1 MNKIIFFSISLLS
14 LFTPKALGQFAANE
28 LDEAFLEGLPPSIR
42 EQIETANQVNK
53 DEELDRLFR
62 TDTSVEKNK
71 FILQRLKDEI
81 NALEQQISSNIDDNT
96 ILEKYGSSFFRTL
109 QSSFMP
115 VNVPNMSGEYVID
128 VGDAFD
134 IYITGQPA
142 AEDVKVNRDG
152 SILVPEIGKVFVA
165 KKSLKDVDEL
175 LKASA
180 EEKLIGAELEI
191 SLTSLRDMQI
201 IILGGVVNPGI
212 YTLSGGSNFLG
223 AINVAG
229 GIAENGSFRSIDVKR
244 NGQII
249 QNVDLYDI
257 FISGF
262 IPDDFVLQSG
272 DTVFVNPYKI
282 GVPVTGGVNFD
293 YIFEAK
299 EEETYQDL
307 INFAGGFSSSFF
319 GYDHIIVKQTGIE
332 GNRTIKILTDNLN
345 NFKIKPRDSILVP
358 EFRASVESQKMIS
371 IEGNVRK
378 PGSYTIGDDE
388 TLLDVIKLAGGYKND
403 AYPFASMLLREQ
415 SVETERLFAQL
426 NYKETLS
433 YIVSNLG
440 QAGGAVNT
448 GIFDLLSEEI
458 RAQNFTGRII
468 TSFDLREL
476 ENDPVKN
483 VQVMDGDKIIV
494 PKLQKVVYLFG
505 DFNNPVTAKYLPKSN
520 LGDYV
525 KVAGGLK
532 KSAYKNLV
540 VIDPDGTTHLYR
552 KGTSLLSGGIDIY
565 PGSIIYAPRNI
576 GKLDGVRY
584 ASAVA
589 PILSSLAISLASLNS
604 IQD

>member
-1 MNKIIFFSISLLS
+1 MNKIIFLSIALIA
-14 LFTPKALGQFAANE
+14 LFTPKSLAQFAANE

-42 EQIETANQVNK
+42 EQVETANQVNK

-81 NALEQQISSNIDDNT
+81 NALEQQISSDNEIDT
-96 ILEKYGSSFFRTL
+96 GLEKYGTSFFRTL

-115 VNVPNMSGEYVID
+115 VNIPNMSGDYIID

-134 IYITGQPA
+134 IYISGEPSV
-142 AEDVKVNRDG
+142 EEVKVNRDG
-152 SILVPEIGKVFVA
+152 SILIPDIGKVFVA
-165 KKSLKDVDEL
+165 KKSLNNVNEIV
-175 LKASA
+175 KASA
-180 EEKLIGAELEI
+180 AEKLIGTEVEL
-191 SLTSLRDMQI
+191 SLSSLRDMQV
-201 IILGGVVNPGI
+201 IILGGVENPGI

-229 GIAENGSFRSIDVKR
+229 GIAENGSFRSIDIKR
-244 NGQII
+244 DGKLI

-257 FISGF
+257 FISGL
-262 IPDDFVLQSG
+262 IPNNFVLQSG
-272 DTVFVNPYKI
+272 DTVFINPYKI

-299 EEETYQDL
+299 PEETYQDL

-319 GYDHIIVKQTGIE
+319 GYDHIIVKQTGID
-332 GNRTIKILTDNLN
+332 GTRTIKILRNNLDK
-345 NFKIKPRDSILVP
+345 FSIKPRDSILVP
-358 EFRASVESQKMIS
+358 EFRASIESQKIIS

-378 PGSYTIGDDE
+378 PGKYTISEQE
-388 TLLDVIKLAGGYKND
+388 TLLDVINLAGGFDDD
-403 AYPFASMLLREQ
+403 AYPYASMLLREQ
-415 SVETERLFAQL
+415 SVETEKLFAQL
-426 NYKETLS
+426 NYKETLN

-440 QAGGAVNT
+440 QGGGSINT
-448 GIFDLLSEEI
+448 GIFDLLAEEI

-468 TSFDLREL
+468 TSFDLSEI
-476 ENDPVKN
+476 ENDPSKN
-483 VQVMDGDKIIV
+483 VQVMNGDKIIV
-494 PKLQKVVYLFG
+494 PALQKVVYLFG
-505 DFNNPVTAKYLPKSN
+505 DFNNPVTAKYQPNSN
-520 LGDYV
+520 IRDYL

-540 VIDPDGTTHLYR
+540 VIDPDGTTHLY
-552 KGTSLLSGGIDIY
+552 KGSSLLSSAIEIY

-584 ASAVA
+584 ASAIA

>member
-1 MNKIIFFSISLLS
+1 MNKIIFISISLIA
-14 LFTPKALGQFAANE
+14 LFTPKSLAQFAANE

-42 EQIETANQVNK
+42 EQVETANQVNK

-81 NALEQQISSNIDDNT
+81 NALEQQISSDNEIDT
-96 ILEKYGSSFFRTL
+96 GLEKYGTSFFRTL

-115 VNVPNMSGEYVID
+115 VNIPNMSGDYMID

-134 IYITGQPA
+134 IYISGEPSV
-142 AEDVKVNRDG
+142 EEVKVNRDG
-152 SILVPEIGKVFVA
+152 SILIPDIGKVFVA
-165 KKSLKDVDEL
+165 KKSLNDVNEIV
-175 LKASA
+175 KASA
-180 EEKLIGAELEI
+180 AEKLIGTEVEL
-191 SLTSLRDMQI
+191 SLSSLRDMQV
-201 IILGGVVNPGI
+201 IILGGVENPGI

-229 GIAENGSFRSIDVKR
+229 GIAENGSFRSIDIKR
-244 NGQII
+244 DGKLI

-257 FISGF
+257 FISGL
-262 IPDDFVLQSG
+262 IPNNFVLQSG
-272 DTVFVNPYKI
+272 DTVFINPYKI

-299 EEETYQDL
+299 PEETYQDL

-319 GYDHIIVKQTGIE
+319 GYDHIIVKQTGID
-332 GNRTIKILTDNLN
+332 GTRTIKILRNNLDK
-345 NFKIKPRDSILVP
+345 FSIKPRDSILVP
-358 EFRASVESQKMIS
+358 EFRASIESQKIIS

-378 PGSYTIGDDE
+378 PGKYTISEQE
-388 TLLDVIKLAGGYKND
+388 TLLDVINLAGGFDDD
-403 AYPFASMLLREQ
+403 AYPYASMLLREQ
-415 SVETERLFAQL
+415 SVETEKLFAQL
-426 NYKETLS
+426 NYKETLN

-440 QAGGAVNT
+440 QGGGSINT
-448 GIFDLLSEEI
+448 GIFDLLAEEI

-468 TSFDLREL
+468 TSFDLSEI
-476 ENDPVKN
+476 ENDPSKN
-483 VQVMDGDKIIV
+483 VQVMNGDKIIV
-494 PKLQKVVYLFG
+494 PALQKVVYLFG
-505 DFNNPVTAKYLPKSN
+505 DFNNPVTAKYQPNSN
-520 LGDYV
+520 IRDYL

-540 VIDPDGTTHLYR
+540 VIDPDGTTHLY
-552 KGTSLLSGGIDIY
+552 KGSSLLSSAIEIY

-584 ASAVA
+584 ASAIA

>member
-1 MNKIIFFSISLLS
+1 MLCSLKV
-14 LFTPKALGQFAANE
+14 TCTVAANE

-42 EQIETANQVNK
+42 EQVETANQVNK

-81 NALEQQISSNIDDNT
+81 NALEQQISSDNEIDT
-96 ILEKYGSSFFRTL
+96 GLEKYGTSFSRTL

-115 VNVPNMSGEYVID
+115 VNIPNMSGDYMID

-134 IYITGQPA
+134 IYISGEPSV
-142 AEDVKVNRDG
+142 EEVKVNRDG
-152 SILVPEIGKVFVA
+152 SILIPDIGKVFVA
-165 KKSLKDVDEL
+165 KKSLNDVNEIV
-175 LKASA
+175 KASA
-180 EEKLIGAELEI
+180 AEKLIGTEVEL
-191 SLTSLRDMQI
+191 SLSSLRDMQV
-201 IILGGVVNPGI
+201 IILGGVENPGI

-229 GIAENGSFRSIDVKR
+229 GIAENGSFRSIDIKR
-244 NGQII
+244 DGKLI

-257 FISGF
+257 FISGL
-262 IPDDFVLQSG
+262 IPNNFVLQSG
-272 DTVFVNPYKI
+272 DTVFINPYKI

-299 EEETYQDL
+299 PEETYQDL

-319 GYDHIIVKQTGIE
+319 GYDHIIVKQTGID
-332 GNRTIKILTDNLN
+332 GTRTIKILRNNLDK
-345 NFKIKPRDSILVP
+345 FSIKPRDSILVP
-358 EFRASVESQKMIS
+358 EFRASIESQKIIS

-378 PGSYTIGDDE
+378 PGKYTISEQE
-388 TLLDVIKLAGGYKND
+388 TLLDVINLAGGFDDD
-403 AYPFASMLLREQ
+403 AYPYASMLLREQ
-415 SVETERLFAQL
+415 SVETEKLFAQL
-426 NYKETLS
+426 NYKETLN

-440 QAGGAVNT
+440 QGGGSINT
-448 GIFDLLSEEI
+448 GIFDLLAEEI

-468 TSFDLREL
+468 TSFDLSEI
-476 ENDPVKN
+476 ENDPSKN
-483 VQVMDGDKIIV
+483 VQVMNGDKIIV
-494 PKLQKVVYLFG
+494 PALQKVVYLFG
-505 DFNNPVTAKYLPKSN
+505 DFNNPVTAKYQPNSN
-520 LGDYV
+520 IRDYL

-540 VIDPDGTTHLYR
+540 VIDPDGTTHLY
-552 KGTSLLSGGIDIY
+552 KGSSLLSSAIEIY

-584 ASAVA
+584 ASAIA

>member
-1 MNKIIFFSISLLS
+1 MNKIIFLSISLIA
-14 LFTPKALGQFAANE
+14 LFTPKSLAQFAANE

-42 EQIETANQVNK
+42 EQVETANQVNK

-81 NALEQQISSNIDDNT
+81 NALEQQISSDNEIDT
-96 ILEKYGSSFFRTL
+96 GLEKYGTSFFRTL

-115 VNVPNMSGEYVID
+115 VNIPNMSGDYIID

-134 IYITGQPA
+134 IYISGEPSV
-142 AEDVKVNRDG
+142 EEVKVNRDG
-152 SILVPEIGKVFVA
+152 SILIPDIGKVFVA
-165 KKSLKDVDEL
+165 KKSLNNVNEIV
-175 LKASA
+175 KASA
-180 EEKLIGAELEI
+180 AEKLIGTEVEL
-191 SLTSLRDMQI
+191 SLSSLRDMQV
-201 IILGGVVNPGI
+201 IILGGVENPGI

-229 GIAENGSFRSIDVKR
+229 GIAKNGSFRSIDIKR
-244 NGQII
+244 DGKLI

-257 FISGF
+257 FISGL
-262 IPDDFVLQSG
+262 IPNNFVLQSG
-272 DTVFVNPYKI
+272 DTVFINPYKI

-299 EEETYQDL
+299 PEETYQDL

-319 GYDHIIVKQTGIE
+319 GYDHIIVKQTGID
-332 GNRTIKILTDNLN
+332 GTRTIKILKNNLDK
-345 NFKIKPRDSILVP
+345 FSIKPRDSILVP
-358 EFRASVESQKMIS
+358 EFRASIESQKIIS

-378 PGSYTIGDDE
+378 PGKYTISEQE
-388 TLLDVIKLAGGYKND
+388 TLLDVINLAGGFDDD
-403 AYPFASMLLREQ
+403 AYPYASMLLREQ
-415 SVETERLFAQL
+415 SVETEKLFAQL
-426 NYKETLS
+426 NYKETLN

-440 QAGGAVNT
+440 QGGGSINT
-448 GIFDLLSEEI
+448 GIFDLLAEEI

-468 TSFDLREL
+468 TSFDLSEI
-476 ENDPVKN
+476 ENDPSKN
-483 VQVMDGDKIIV
+483 VQVMNGDKIIV
-494 PKLQKVVYLFG
+494 PALQKVVYLFG
-505 DFNNPVTAKYLPKSN
+505 DFNNPVTAKYQPNSN
-520 LGDYV
+520 IRDYL

-540 VIDPDGTTHLYR
+540 VIDPDGTTHLY
-552 KGTSLLSGGIDIY
+552 KGSSLLSSAIEIY

-584 ASAVA
+584 ASAIA

>member
-1 MNKIIFFSISLLS
+1 MNKIIFLSISLIA
-14 LFTPKALGQFAANE
+14 LFTPKSLAQFAANE

-42 EQIETANQVNK
+42 EQVETANQVNK

-81 NALEQQISSNIDDNT
+81 NALEQQISSDNEIDT
-96 ILEKYGSSFFRTL
+96 GLEKYGTSFFRTL

-115 VNVPNMSGEYVID
+115 VNIPNMSGDYMID

-134 IYITGQPA
+134 IYISGEPSV
-142 AEDVKVNRDG
+142 EEVKVNRDG
-152 SILVPEIGKVFVA
+152 SILIPDIGKVFVA
-165 KKSLKDVDEL
+165 KKSLNDVNEIV
-175 LKASA
+175 KASA
-180 EEKLIGAELEI
+180 AEKLIGTEVEL
-191 SLTSLRDMQI
+191 SLSSLRDMQV
-201 IILGGVVNPGI
+201 IILGGVENPGI

-229 GIAENGSFRSIDVKR
+229 GIAENGSFRSIDIKR
-244 NGQII
+244 DGKLI

-257 FISGF
+257 FISGL
-262 IPDDFVLQSG
+262 IPNNFVLQSG
-272 DTVFVNPYKI
+272 DTVFINPYKI

-299 EEETYQDL
+299 PEETYQDL

-319 GYDHIIVKQTGIE
+319 GYDHIIVKQTGID
-332 GNRTIKILTDNLN
+332 GTRTIKILRNNLDK
-345 NFKIKPRDSILVP
+345 FSIKPRDSILVP
-358 EFRASVESQKMIS
+358 EFRASIESQKIIS

-378 PGSYTIGDDE
+378 PGKYTISEQE
-388 TLLDVIKLAGGYKND
+388 TLLDVINLAGGFDDD
-403 AYPFASMLLREQ
+403 AYPYASMLLREQ
-415 SVETERLFAQL
+415 SVETEKLFAQL
-426 NYKETLS
+426 NYKETLN

-440 QAGGAVNT
+440 QGGGSINT
-448 GIFDLLSEEI
+448 GIFDLLAEEI

-468 TSFDLREL
+468 TSFDLSEI
-476 ENDPVKN
+476 ENDPSKN
-483 VQVMDGDKIIV
+483 VQVMNGDKIIV
-494 PKLQKVVYLFG
+494 PALQKVVYLFG
-505 DFNNPVTAKYLPKSN
+505 DFNNPVTAKYQPNSN
-520 LGDYV
+520 IRDYL

-540 VIDPDGTTHLYR
+540 VIDPDGTTHLY
-552 KGTSLLSGGIDIY
+552 KGSSLLSSAIEIY

-584 ASAVA
+584 ASAIA

>member
-1 MNKIIFFSISLLS
+1 MNKIIFLSISLIA
-14 LFTPKALGQFAANE
+14 LFTPKSLAQFAANE

-42 EQIETANQVNK
+42 EQVETANQVNK

-62 TDTSVEKNK
+62 TDTSVQKNK

-81 NALEQQISSNIDDNT
+81 NALEQQISSDNEIDT
-96 ILEKYGSSFFRTL
+96 GLEKYGTSFFRTL

-115 VNVPNMSGEYVID
+115 VNIPNMSGDYIID

-134 IYITGQPA
+134 IYISGEPSV
-142 AEDVKVNRDG
+142 EEVKVNRDG
-152 SILVPEIGKVFVA
+152 SILIPDIGKVFVA
-165 KKSLKDVDEL
+165 KKSLNNVNEIV
-175 LKASA
+175 KASA
-180 EEKLIGAELEI
+180 AEKLIGTEVEL
-191 SLTSLRDMQI
+191 SLSSLRDMQV
-201 IILGGVVNPGI
+201 IILGGVENPGI

-229 GIAENGSFRSIDVKR
+229 GIAENGSFRSIDIKR
-244 NGQII
+244 DGKLI

-257 FISGF
+257 FISGL
-262 IPDDFVLQSG
+262 IPNNFVLQSG
-272 DTVFVNPYKI
+272 DTVFINPYKI

-299 EEETYQDL
+299 PEETYQDL

-319 GYDHIIVKQTGIE
+319 GYDHIIVKQTGID
-332 GNRTIKILTDNLN
+332 GTRTIKILRNNLDK
-345 NFKIKPRDSILVP
+345 FSIKPRDSILVP
-358 EFRASVESQKMIS
+358 EFRASIESQKIIS

-378 PGSYTIGDDE
+378 PGKYTISEQE
-388 TLLDVIKLAGGYKND
+388 TLLDVINLAGGFDDD
-403 AYPFASMLLREQ
+403 AYPYASMLLREQ
-415 SVETERLFAQL
+415 SVETEKLFAQL
-426 NYKETLS
+426 NYKETLN

-440 QAGGAVNT
+440 QGGGSINT
-448 GIFDLLSEEI
+448 GIFDLLAEEI

-468 TSFDLREL
+468 TSFDLSEI
-476 ENDPVKN
+476 ENDPSKN
-483 VQVMDGDKIIV
+483 VQVMNGDKIIV
-494 PKLQKVVYLFG
+494 PALQKVVYLFG
-505 DFNNPVTAKYLPKSN
+505 DFNNPVTAKYQPNSN
-520 LGDYV
+520 IRDYL

-540 VIDPDGTTHLYR
+540 VIDPDGTTHLY
-552 KGTSLLSGGIDIY
+552 KGSSLLSSAIEIY

-584 ASAVA
+584 ASAIA

>member
-1 MNKIIFFSISLLS
+1 MNKIIFLSISLIA
-14 LFTPKALGQFAANE
+14 LFTPKSLAQFAANE

-42 EQIETANQVNK
+42 EQVETANQVNK

-81 NALEQQISSNIDDNT
+81 NALEQQISSDNEIDT
-96 ILEKYGSSFFRTL
+96 GLEKYGTSFFRTL

-115 VNVPNMSGEYVID
+115 VNIPNMSGDYIID

-134 IYITGQPA
+134 IYISGEPSV
-142 AEDVKVNRDG
+142 EEVKVNRDG
-152 SILVPEIGKVFVA
+152 SILIPDIGKVFVA
-165 KKSLKDVDEL
+165 KKSLNNVNEIV
-175 LKASA
+175 KASA
-180 EEKLIGAELEI
+180 AEKLIGTEVEL
-191 SLTSLRDMQI
+191 SLSSLRDMQV
-201 IILGGVVNPGI
+201 IILGGVENPGI

-229 GIAENGSFRSIDVKR
+229 GIAENGSFRSIDIKR
-244 NGQII
+244 DGKLI

-257 FISGF
+257 FISGL
-262 IPDDFVLQSG
+262 IPNNFVLQSG
-272 DTVFVNPYKI
+272 DTVFINPYKI

-299 EEETYQDL
+299 PEETYQDL

-319 GYDHIIVKQTGIE
+319 GYDHIIVKQTGID
-332 GNRTIKILTDNLN
+332 GTRTIKILRNNLDK
-345 NFKIKPRDSILVP
+345 FSIKPRDSILVP
-358 EFRASVESQKMIS
+358 EFRASIESQKIIS

-378 PGSYTIGDDE
+378 PGKYTISEQE
-388 TLLDVIKLAGGYKND
+388 TLLDVINLAGGFDDD
-403 AYPFASMLLREQ
+403 AYPYASMLLREQ
-415 SVETERLFAQL
+415 SVETEKLFAQL
-426 NYKETLS
+426 NYKETLN

-440 QAGGAVNT
+440 QGGGSINT
-448 GIFDLLSEEI
+448 GIFDLLAEEI

-468 TSFDLREL
+468 TSFDLSEI
-476 ENDPVKN
+476 ENDPSKN
-483 VQVMDGDKIIV
+483 VQVMNGDKIIV
-494 PKLQKVVYLFG
+494 PALQKVVYLFG
-505 DFNNPVTAKYLPKSN
+505 DFNNPVTAKYQPNSN
-520 LGDYV
+520 IRDYL

-540 VIDPDGTTHLYR
+540 VIDPDGTTHLY
-552 KGTSLLSGGIDIY
+552 KGSSLLSSAIEIY

-584 ASAVA
+584 ASAIA

>member
-1 MNKIIFFSISLLS
+1 MNKIIFLSISLIA
-14 LFTPKALGQFAANE
+14 LFTPKSLAQFAANE

-42 EQIETANQVNK
+42 EQVETANQVNK

-81 NALEQQISSNIDDNT
+81 NALEQQISSDNEIDT
-96 ILEKYGSSFFRTL
+96 GLEKYGTSFFRTL

-115 VNVPNMSGEYVID
+115 VNIPNMSGDYIID

-134 IYITGQPA
+134 IYISGEPSV
-142 AEDVKVNRDG
+142 EEVKVNRDG
-152 SILVPEIGKVFVA
+152 SILIPDIGKVFVA
-165 KKSLKDVDEL
+165 KKSLNNVNEIV
-175 LKASA
+175 KASA
-180 EEKLIGAELEI
+180 AEKLIGTEVEL
-191 SLTSLRDMQI
+191 SLSSLRDMQV
-201 IILGGVVNPGI
+201 IILGGVENPGI

-229 GIAENGSFRSIDVKR
+229 GIAKNGSFRSIDIKR
-244 NGQII
+244 DGKLI

-257 FISGF
+257 FISGL
-262 IPDDFVLQSG
+262 IPNNFVLQSG
-272 DTVFVNPYKI
+272 DTVFINPYKI

-299 EEETYQDL
+299 PEETYQDL

-319 GYDHIIVKQTGIE
+319 GYDHIIVKQTGID
-332 GNRTIKILTDNLN
+332 GTRTIKILRNNLDK
-345 NFKIKPRDSILVP
+345 FSIKPRDSILVP
-358 EFRASVESQKMIS
+358 EFRASIESQKIIS

-378 PGSYTIGDDE
+378 PGKYTISEQE
-388 TLLDVIKLAGGYKND
+388 TLLDVINLAGGFDDD
-403 AYPFASMLLREQ
+403 AYPYASMLLREQ
-415 SVETERLFAQL
+415 SVETEKLFAQL
-426 NYKETLS
+426 NYKETLN

-440 QAGGAVNT
+440 QGGGSINT
-448 GIFDLLSEEI
+448 GIFDLLAEEI

-468 TSFDLREL
+468 TSFDLSEI
-476 ENDPVKN
+476 ENDPSKN
-483 VQVMDGDKIIV
+483 VQVMNGDKIIV
-494 PKLQKVVYLFG
+494 PALQKVVYLFG
-505 DFNNPVTAKYLPKSN
+505 DFNNPVTAKYQPNSN
-520 LGDYV
+520 IRDYL

-540 VIDPDGTTHLYR
+540 VIDPDGTTHLY
-552 KGTSLLSGGIDIY
+552 KGSSLLSSAIEIY

-584 ASAVA
+584 ASAIA